1 MEIKDSMTAK
11 ANLKSTRADSIKSSS
26 TIPTLRGLISDTRN
40 GPEEVAFPIIG
51 SLQQRIRLDGNETE
65 VCGFMMI

>member
-11 ANLKSTRADSIKSSS
+11 ANLKSNRADSIKSSS

-40 GPEEVAFPIIG
+40 GPEVAFPIIG
-51 SLQQRIRLDGNETE
+51 SSQQRIRLYGNEID